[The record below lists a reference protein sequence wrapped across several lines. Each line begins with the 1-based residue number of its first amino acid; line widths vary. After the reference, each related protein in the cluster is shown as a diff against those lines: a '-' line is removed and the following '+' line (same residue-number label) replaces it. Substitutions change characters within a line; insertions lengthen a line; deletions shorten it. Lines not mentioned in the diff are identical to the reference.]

1 MQLTRLGHACI
12 RLAVDGGPTVVIDP
26 GVFSSPDALV
36 GAHAVLVTHEHAD
49 HFQPEVLMAALE
61 ADPALQLWTNGSVAE
76 QLGAASGRVHVVG
89 DGDSF
94 DLDGLSVSVHGEWH
108 ELVHPLIPRVG
119 NVGFLLGGSVFHPG
133 DAFTLPGVPVES
145 LLVPLHGPWSK
156 SAEVLDYVRDVAP
169 TRAFPMHDGLLNER
183 GQGLMAN
190 LLTATGAP
198 YHALDSGTP
207 VTVG

>member
-12 RLAVDGGPTVVIDP
+12 RLEVEGGPTVVVDP
-26 GVFSSPDALV
+26 GVFSTPDALV
-36 GAHAVLVTHEHAD
+36 GADAVLVTHEHAD
-49 HFQPEVLMAALE
+49 HFQPEVLLSALE
-61 ADPALQLWTNGSVAE
+61 ADPALRIWTNTSVAE
-76 QLGAASGRVHVVG
+76 QLGASSGRVHVVG
-89 DGDSF
+89 DGDAF
-94 DLDGLSVSVHGEWH
+94 DIDGLSVSVHGEWH
-108 ELVHPLIPRVG
+108 EVVHPAIPRVG
-119 NVGFLLGGSVFHPG
+119 NVGFLLAGSLFHPG

-156 SAEVLDYVRDVAP
+156 SGEVLDYVREVAP

-198 YHALDSGTP
+198 YQPLDSGTP
-207 VTVG
+207 VTLG